1 MGTQLSPLGRAAR
14 GGAGH
19 CRGLRQAGGRRPDPG
34 SAAWGP
40 REGRAARAGRSTR
53 RSTPRGRDP
62 VSGRAAGQLRG
73 RGSREATGNRLE
85 YRHSH
90 GFSGGAEPLPPRGL
104 GLCSPWPC
112 AACVSSAHPAGCEET
127 PGSGLTSAPPFQPR
141 PDSPDPGTFDPK
153 SSWGPSGT
161 KARVVLG
168 RHQPR
173 DAGIVGA
180 GKSGQSPKGK
190 ADSKICQY
198 GEGEMPKK
206 GTGPLFSVLGD
217 DLTFMGKCHSW
228 TPGSGLSCPEEAAVL
243 REFLTDFL

>member
-1 MGTQLSPLGRAAR
+1 MGSGRQADGGLTRDPRRGARARAEQPEPADRPAAARPGAGTQSQGGLRGSFGAGAR
-14 GGAGH
+14 G
-19 CRGLRQAGGRRPDPG
+19 R
-34 SAAWGP
+34 
-40 REGRAARAGRSTR
+40 
-53 RSTPRGRDP
+53 PRGTGWSTGTHT
-62 VSGRAAGQLRG
+62 VSR
-73 RGSREATGNRLE
+73 
-85 YRHSH
+85 
-90 GFSGGAEPLPPRGL
+90 GGAEPLPPRGL